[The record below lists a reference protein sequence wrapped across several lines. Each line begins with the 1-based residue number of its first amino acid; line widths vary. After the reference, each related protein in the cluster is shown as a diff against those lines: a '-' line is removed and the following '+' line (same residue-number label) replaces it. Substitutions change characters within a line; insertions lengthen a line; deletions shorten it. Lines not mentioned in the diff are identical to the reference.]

1 MSSILDA
8 VKKDPERASGTGF
21 GPLPDGFD
29 APGGSGGPPPGRPRT
44 LVVAAVVLVGLAVG
58 ALASR
63 WASGPSQVAE
73 TLVASLPEA
82 ATEAAP
88 APAEPTAAEPP
99 AAVAPEAEEQA
110 AGERPHPPKHEKK
123 VKGEGGK
130 PAAKAERPPKAPA
143 ARVKTGAD
151 PVAAAPAEVAPAAA
165 ARAAVAEGEQARR
178 AGAPTQRQA
187 LIDRIRQRRD
197 GSPAAADPPA
207 AAAGVEAGGGGDAN
221 LHPAAPDQVAP
232 LKVFSEDPPEV
243 SGLDGYG
250 AAERVPASATDGP
263 TGKTVE
269 GDLAALPVEAPE
281 SSPDLVKI
289 PKPRAAVARAQP
301 DANEP
306 SRREASGLV
315 VGKPVDLAAG
325 QAKAAAPAAARPL
338 APAPPAGDPL
348 APPPPPPGPMAGL
361 PAAPAS
367 EGPAAEPAPAASGSL
382 GAVLGEAPAGAPGI
396 HLLFI
401 MWAREPARRMVSLKV
416 AEGGVSIA
424 HEGDQ
429 IGHQLRV
436 ASIHRDAVD
445 VTWTGRTYRVVVPRF

>member
-165 ARAAVAEGEQARR
+165 GATRR
-178 AGAPTQRQA
+178 CADPAPGP
-187 LIDRIRQRRD
+187 DRPY
-197 GSPAAADPPA
+197 PAAPRWI
-207 AAAGVEAGGGGDAN
+207 AGGG
-221 LHPAAPDQVAP
+221 
-232 LKVFSEDPPEV
+232 
-243 SGLDGYG
+243 
-250 AAERVPASATDGP
+250 RSARCRCRRG
-263 TGKTVE
+263 
-269 GDLAALPVEAPE
+269 
-281 SSPDLVKI
+281 
-289 PKPRAAVARAQP
+289 
-301 DANEP
+301 
-306 SRREASGLV
+306 SRR
-315 VGKPVDLAAG
+315 
-325 QAKAAAPAAARPL
+325 R
-338 APAPPAGDPL
+338 
-348 APPPPPPGPMAGL
+348 
-361 PAAPAS
+361 
-367 EGPAAEPAPAASGSL
+367 
-382 GAVLGEAPAGAPGI
+382 
-396 HLLFI
+396 
-401 MWAREPARRMVSLKV
+401 WRREPAS
-416 AEGGVSIA
+416 
-424 HEGDQ
+424 
-429 IGHQLRV
+429 
-436 ASIHRDAVD
+436 
-445 VTWTGRTYRVVVPRF
+445 GRARSSRSS